1 MDATMRQVEQVIADI
16 YAQVLGLAQVGAD
29 DSFFEI
35 GGDSISAMRLIAA
48 VNTALDVELG
58 VRAVFETPTV
68 AGLSRQID
76 AGAGESGPTHGPSF
90 TDVHGVAP
98 SEVHARDLRLEK
110 FIDAPT
116 LLGAPR
122 LPAAIGEVSTVL
134 LTGATGFLGRY
145 LVLEWL
151 ERLAPVGGTLI
162 CLVRGDSDETARRR
176 LERIFDTGDATLL
189 AQFRA
194 LAGAGRLRV
203 IAGDKGRLNLGL
215 DESRWA
221 ELAESVDLIVDSAAL
236 VNGALP
242 YSEHFGPNVVGTAEL
257 IRLAITTKLKAFTYV
272 STASVGDE
280 IEEGAFTE
288 DADIR
293 IVAASRTNGGGY
305 SNGYANSKWAG
316 EVLLREAHDLCGLP
330 VAVFR
335 SGMIMADPRFTGQ
348 LNLSDMVT
356 RMIYSVMLTGV
367 APGSFYQRDAAG
379 NRQRAHFDGL
389 PVGFVAEAVTTLGAE
404 AEEGFLTYHV
414 MNPHDDGIGI
424 DEYVD
429 WLIEAGYPIERVEDF
444 GQWVQRFEDSLR
456 ALPDRQAQN
465 TVLPLLLAVRKGA
478 PDFQPPQPPLGAS
491 ASTERFRAAVRAA
504 RIGYSGDI
512 PHITPEV
519 IIRYATDLEVLGL
532 L

>member
-1 MDATMRQVEQVIADI
+1 EA
-16 YAQVLGLAQVGAD
+16 
-29 DSFFEI
+29 
-35 GGDSISAMRLIAA
+35 
-48 VNTALDVELG
+48 
-58 VRAVFETPTV
+58 
-68 AGLSRQID
+68 
-76 AGAGESGPTHGPSF
+76 
-90 TDVHGVAP
+90 
-98 SEVHARDLRLEK
+98 
-110 FIDAPT
+110 
-116 LLGAPR
+116 
-122 LPAAIGEVSTVL
+122 
-134 LTGATGFLGRY
+134 
-145 LVLEWL
+145 
-151 ERLAPVGGTLI
+151 
-162 CLVRGDSDETARRR
+162 ARRR

-203 IAGDKGRLNLGL
+203 IAGDKGQLNLGL

-293 IVAASRTNGGGY
+293 IVAPSRTNGGGY

-367 APGSFYQRDAAG
+367 APASFYQRGADG
-379 NRQRAHFDGL
+379 QRQPAHFDGL

-404 AEEGFLTYHV
+404 AKEGFTTYHV
-414 MNPHDDGIGI
+414 MNTHDDGIGI

-444 GQWVQRFEDSLR
+444 GEWVHRFHASLAALPEQQRRNTALQMLLILLHGNHVVQAPEPTLASFAPTDRFE
-456 ALPDRQAQN
+456 
-465 TVLPLLLAVRKGA
+465 
-478 PDFQPPQPPLGAS
+478 
-491 ASTERFRAAVRAA
+491 AAVRAA
-504 RIGYSGDI
+504 HIGAEGVV
-512 PHITPEV
+512 PHVTPE
-519 IIRYATDLEVLGL
+519 IIIKYVTDLKLLGL